1 MFVMSYV
8 IIVAFHPH
16 FNFDR
21 IIVQRSICH
30 SKEEMTSVNYLSCE
44 QFEFR
49 HPELI
54 KQLYDQ
60 AIRVLKKISDNEL
73 AIMFN
78 IELAFLKKTLLKWF
92 NKKVALPFKRLD
104 DKIIREYEKKNF
116 VGVKNE
122 NAPFAKCL
130 YVQFFHRRPL
140 LIMRCIMEIL

>member
-30 SKEEMTSVNYLSCE
+30 LKEEMTSVNYLSRE

-78 IELAFLKKTLLKWF
+78 IELAFLKKLYLNGLIKKLPHHLKDLTIKLLE
-92 NKKVALPFKRLD
+92 NT
-104 DKIIREYEKKNF
+104 KKNF
-116 VGVKNE
+116 VGAKNE

-130 YVQFFHRRPL
+130 YVQFFHRRAL
-140 LIMRCIMEIL
+140 LIMKCIMEIL